1 MGFKSGQML
10 IDKLRG
16 KNQNFLNETQDGYLK
31 EIYWANVFR
40 DSIQNSVWLKNKSFS
55 PGRWAINYIGLYVFY
70 RVLNDF
76 KPKNILECGLG
87 QSSKMTIQYAKHF
100 NSKLNIFEHNI
111 PWIEFFEKGFENIS
125 QYIKRSE
132 LEKVNILGKES
143 LTYKNFEQQINNE
156 KFDFIF
162 IDGPYGSDN
171 YARSQMINLIN
182 NLEKSFVIIMDDYER
197 KGEQETVELFEE
209 KLKLAGIK
217 YLKQVYSSD
226 KSLCLIC
233 SKDLEYL
240 TSL

>member
-1 MGFKSGQML
+1 MRFIFGQKL

-16 KNQNFLNETQDGYLK
+16 KNKHYLNEAQNGYLQ

-40 DSIQNSVWLKNKSFS
+40 DSIQDSVWLKNKSFS

-76 KPKNILECGLG
+76 KPKSILECGLG
-87 QSSKMTIQYAKHF
+87 QSSKMTIQYARYY

-111 PWIEFFEKGFENIS
+111 PWIEFFKKSFGDIDSFI
-125 QYIKRSE
+125 RPSE
-132 LEKVNILGKES
+132 LEKVIIKGKES
-143 LTYKNFEQQINNE
+143 LTYKNFEQKINNE

-171 YARSQMINLIN
+171 YARSQLIKLVN
-182 NLEKSFVIIMDDYER
+182 NLEKSFVVIMDDYER
-197 KGEQETVELFEE
+197 IGERETTDLFEE
-209 KLKLAGIK
+209 KLKFKEIK
-217 YLKQVYSSD
+217 YLKKIYKSD
-226 KSLCLIC
+226 KHLCLIC
-233 SKDLEYL
+233 SEDLEYL